1 MRNSKSRVKFQLNQ
15 ATRKHTSNNKNMTV
29 QQQAPLGSLINIY
42 YLSKLQKIENREQ
55 QWRRSCA
62 VGGVRQA
69 KMLIR
74 SKINAVMPE
83 MTNSKRNWTEDGT

>member
-42 YLSKLQKIENREQ
+42 GLSKL
-55 QWRRSCA
+55 
-62 VGGVRQA
+62 
-69 KMLIR
+69 
-74 SKINAVMPE
+74 
-83 MTNSKRNWTEDGT
+83 